1 MAGTLLTPA
10 QYAKTAPG
18 KAGKPYGDYA
28 SFVRN
33 TRTRRETT
41 RRANQITSFSQN
53 APQRSIPAA
62 QQFGANVLYPFDPQ
76 MNPWNTAHINSAAR
90 GMVQPGFL
98 AQMNLITDAANTR
111 GRLGSN
117 AIGGYTQNY
126 LSQLKPIQDQVSN
139 IYDQAQNQQSNVTA
153 SLANFIRDQGGS
165 LQSQMQGMES
175 GAGQTSAGSD
185 QMATLA
191 SGASGAAAM
200 YGGSGLSNL
209 IAQGAAE
216 KAYAAQLPAWGRSQ
230 GLQTLGNFASQVE
243 GDRASAVK
251 GLSAQL
257 PAALNDAY
265 QTVQGR
271 EMQKMQM
278 RGSRDTGIANYV
290 SGVEEQ
296 NAAVRAAYAGIMGNV
311 QSGVD
316 SVNSDQ
322 ARIDAS
328 GIKPPKEGTL
338 ASRMQNQASGLTD
351 RASNLHSPAL
361 GKGKTWGQVRKAIT
375 ASAKLSFPELG
386 PVALKNYVDQILYG
400 ALWPGPKKPGEK
412 TVLGPPQSEWGT
424 NTAQESGGQW
434 WNPFPIEFGTTP
446 LYGAITDANKGAQS
460 WMDKNFNWQAPTIP
474 GIDST
479 KLPSWLTWPN

>member
-28 SFVRN
+28 YFVRN
-33 TRTRRETT
+33 TRTKRDAA
-41 RRANQITSFSQN
+41 RRAKSVADFSQN

-62 QQFGANVLYPFDPQ
+62 QQFGANVLYPMDTQ
-76 MNPWNTAHINSAAR
+76 LNPWNNAHISSAAR

-98 AQMNLITDAANTR
+98 AQMNLITDSANTR
-111 GRLGSN
+111 GRLGAN

-126 LSQLKPIQDQVSN
+126 IDQLKPIQDQVSN
-139 IYDQAQNQQSNVTA
+139 IYSQAQDQQSNVTA

-185 QMATLA
+185 QVAALA

-265 QTVQGR
+265 QTLQGR
-271 EMQKMQM
+271 EMQKTQL

-296 NAAVRAAYAGIMGNV
+296 NAAVRAAYAGIYGNA
-311 QSGVD
+311 QSGSD
-316 SVNSDQ
+316 SAAADQ
-322 ARIDAS
+322 ARIDAA
-328 GIKPPKEGTL
+328 GPTKYTVPTTPAEWTTKMQEGT
-338 ASRMQNQASGLTD
+338 GYFTD
-351 RASNLHSPAL
+351 RAISM
-361 GKGKTWGQVRKAIT
+361 
-375 ASAKLSFPELG
+375 AS
-386 PVALKNYVDQILYG
+386 V
-400 ALWPGPKKPGEK
+400 
-412 TVLGPPQSEWGT
+412 
-424 NTAQESGGQW
+424 
-434 WNPFPIEFGTTP
+434 
-446 LYGAITDANKGAQS
+446 
-460 WMDKNFNWQAPTIP
+460 PTE
-474 GIDST
+474 
-479 KLPSWLTWPN
+479 